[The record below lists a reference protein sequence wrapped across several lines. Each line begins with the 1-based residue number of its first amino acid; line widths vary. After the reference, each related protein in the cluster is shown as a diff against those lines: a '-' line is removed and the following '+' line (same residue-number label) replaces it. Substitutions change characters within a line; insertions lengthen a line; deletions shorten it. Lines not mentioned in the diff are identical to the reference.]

1 MGRAIGLIAIVFV
14 VALVLGMRNG
24 HQRNDAHM
32 RSEMIRGC
40 VDNAAGKGLPADTNR
55 AFCECT
61 IDGLVQQ
68 HGYGKIDQN
77 MTGDAATQPAWL
89 MQDMR
94 SHAKQ
99 CAADMNLAITF
110 QP

>member
-1 MGRAIGLIAIVFV
+1 MGRAIALIAIVFV
-14 VALVLGMRNG
+14 IALVLGMRNG

-40 VDNAAGKGLPADTNR
+40 VDNAAGKGLPEDTNR

-61 IDGLVQQ
+61 IDGLIEQ
-68 HGYGKIDQN
+68 HGYDKIDQN
-77 MTGDAATQPAWL
+77 MTGDPATQPAWL
-89 MQDMR
+89 AHDMR

-99 CAADMNLAITF
+99 CAADMDLTITF
-110 QP
+110 QE

>member
-61 IDGLVQQ
+61 IDGLVEQ
-68 HGYGKIDQN
+68 HGYAKIDAN
-77 MTGDAATQPAWL
+77 MTGKPTTQPTWL
-89 MQDMR
+89 AHDLR
-94 SHAKQ
+94 AHAKQ
-99 CAADMNLAITF
+99 CAADMGITITF
-110 QP
+110 QD

>member
-14 VALVLGMRNG
+14 IALVGGMRNG
-24 HQRNDAHM
+24 HKRNDENM
-32 RSEMIRGC
+32 RAEMIRGC

-68 HGYGKIDQN
+68 HGYDKIDEN
-77 MTGDAATQPAWL
+77 MTGDPATQPAWL
-89 MQDMR
+89 GHDMR

-99 CAADMNLAITF
+99 CAADMNMAITF
-110 QP
+110 QQ